1 MSVGV
6 SLFPGMSADDMGSGG
21 EFLNDLYALDIDRLE
36 WRRIIPKGTHLP
48 EPRAAHTA
56 CVVERR
62 ILVFGGQT
70 QDEPLNELLEF
81 NLDLV
86 TWRRVQLRGS
96 NPSPRSGHSS
106 CVVSQVRQPKPDLS
120 SPPVDCSIPTAAQK
134 FEPLMSHQL
143 PHVPLQGK
151 KMVIFGGFDGN
162 QPLHDLYILDTTTY
176 RWMQIDLPG
185 GHPLGRS
192 GAACAMMGSSRM
204 YMMGGYSKVPAPC
217 NARMGR

>member
-1 MSVGV
+1 MCCAQVVDKHGNHQAQQLPVQELVVFGGWVSVGV

-96 NPSPRSGHSS
+96 NPSPRSGHGC
-106 CVVSQVRQPKPDLS
+106 CVVSQVRQPS
-120 SPPVDCSIPTAAQK
+120 SPSAT
-134 FEPLMSHQL
+134 
-143 PHVPLQGK
+143 
-151 KMVIFGGFDGN
+151 
-162 QPLHDLYILDTTTY
+162 
-176 RWMQIDLPG
+176 
-185 GHPLGRS
+185 
-192 GAACAMMGSSRM
+192 
-204 YMMGGYSKVPAPC
+204 
-217 NARMGR
+217 